1 MMQSIEYWA
10 AQRSVTGN
18 NLVQVTYIL
27 PPLEGHPLLITYSD
41 IQTSEAVSPASL
53 LNMAAWQTTKGKN
66 HDFNTKLLFWPAQRA
81 WTFERNIEWGENISG
96 GKYHR
101 LQIVSDANH

>member
-18 NLVQVTYIL
+18 ILVEVTNILLRTPSTSYYIY
-27 PPLEGHPLLITYSD
+27 PD